1 MSRRSTRQ
9 PLRAHLPFAP
19 AADPLFEWRGTGVS
33 RLEGLADAV
42 FAFTVTLL
50 VVALEVPQDF
60 DELILAMEGFP
71 AFAATFAILMWF
83 WNVHYT
89 FFRRYGLEDW
99 ITRILNIVIL
109 LLVVFMAYP
118 LKFLLSSAFAA
129 YLGWGQSVFVLNS
142 LQELSQLYILY
153 GLGLGGVW
161 FCYFLL
167 YCRAYALRERMG
179 LNEVELILTRGTMCE
194 ILANVLVCLIS
205 ISLASFQKYAW
216 QPGVVYVLIGPLMGF
231 LGWWHG
237 SRAEKLHRSRPPR
250 RRRRQRSTR
259 PAADPS

>member
-1 MSRRSTRQ
+1 MPRSSRQ
-9 PLRAHLPFAP
+9 PLRSHLPFAP
-19 AADPLFEWRGTGVS
+19 AADPLFKWRGTGVS

-50 VVALEVPQDF
+50 VVALEVPRDF
-60 DELILAMEGFP
+60 EGLVLVMEGFP

-99 ITRILNIVIL
+99 TTRVLNIVIL

-129 YLGWGQSVFVLNS
+129 YLGLGEAVFVLNS
-142 LQELSQLYILY
+142 LQELSQLYVLY
-153 GLGLGGVW
+153 GFGLGGVW

-167 YCRAYALRERMG
+167 YRQAYKLRDQLR

-194 ILANVLVCLIS
+194 ILANVLICILSVG
-205 ISLASFQKYAW
+205 LASLQKYAW
-216 QPGVVYVLIGPLMGF
+216 QPGVVYALIGPLMGF

-237 SRAEKLHRSRPPR
+237 SKAEKLYRARKPR
-250 RRRRQRSTR
+250 RRRNRQ
-259 PAADPS
+259 PHPKQD